1 MYYSKNGG
9 VALNVPKNYGGNA
22 FRNDHFDERE
32 PPLDDTCEK
41 EVEKQHNEP
50 PRDLITSLLSGI
62 SAEDILLLGLIFIIH
77 QENPNDNTLLLLLIL
92 LLAK

>member
-9 VALNVPKNYGGNA
+9 IALNVPKNYSGNA
-22 FRNDHFDERE
+22 FRNDPYDECG
-32 PPLDDTCEK
+32 PPLDAPCEK
-41 EVEKQHNEP
+41 ETEKQSNE
-50 PRDLITSLLSGI
+50 PRDLISSLFSGI

>member
-1 MYYSKNGG
+1 MYYSKNNGIT
-9 VALNVPKNYGGNA
+9 LNVPKNYCGSA
-22 FRNDHFDERE
+22 FRKEPDEE
-32 PPLDDTCEK
+32 SHSPLDTPCEK
-41 EVEKQHNEP
+41 EAEKQNNEP